1 MKYHKWYFNYIY
13 QITIL
18 KVEKLFIPFL
28 VSCVTGGKIVLISK
42 VNFVLLRLKQKK
54 QDMITSVKL
63 MLNKSRILNNGS
75 YPLVFQV
82 IHNRRKKLLYT
93 GYRMKEEVFD
103 ESEGKIMNGVGSTFT
118 ATEVVKMNR
127 ELRKMRNRIDT
138 RIRQLE
144 RTREEFTVE
153 DILTQNAFGTG
164 KSQFYL
170 LRYINAQ
177 IERKQELKK
186 VGMAAAYKSTRSSLA
201 KFIGR
206 PDVRMSEV
214 DLAFVRRYEDFLYS
228 NGASGNTV
236 SYYLRNLRSLYNQAV
251 TDGYHP
257 RGEYP
262 FAKAQTRPAKTVKRA
277 LSRTDMQNLA
287 DLNLEN
293 EPELEFT
300 RDLYLFSFYAQGMA
314 FVDIVLLKKTDICNG
329 VLTYSRHKSKQL
341 IRIVVT
347 PQMQGVID
355 KYNTENEY
363 LFPII
368 SGEYASG
375 YQKYRLALGRIN
387 RHLKKIAV
395 VADIKVPLTTYTAR
409 HTWAT
414 LARDYGAPISV
425 ISAGL
430 GHTSEEMTRV
440 YLKDF
445 DVSMLN
451 QVNSIVTNLSK

>member
-1 MKYHKWYFNYIY
+1 MCFNYIY

-127 ELRKMRNRIDT
+127 ELRKMRNQIDI

-144 RTREEFTVE
+144 RTREGFTVE

-201 KFIGR
+201 KFIGC

>member
-1 MKYHKWYFNYIY
+1 VCFNYIY

-127 ELRKMRNRIDT
+127 ELRKMRNQIDI

-445 DVSMLN
+445 DVFMLN

>member
-1 MKYHKWYFNYIY
+1 MCFNYIY

-28 VSCVTGGKIVLISK
+28 VSCVTGGKIVQISK

-127 ELRKMRNRIDT
+127 ELRKMRNQIDI

-251 TDGYHP
+251 MDGYHP

-363 LFPII
+363 LFAII

>member
-1 MKYHKWYFNYIY
+1 VYFNYIY

-42 VNFVLLRLKQKK
+42 VNFVLLRFKQKK

-93 GYRMKEEVFD
+93 GYRVKEEVFD
-103 ESEGKIMNGVGSTFT
+103 ELEGKIMNGVGSTFT

-153 DILTQNAFGTG
+153 DILAQSAFGTG
-164 KSQFYL
+164 KPQFYL

-201 KFIGR
+201 KFISR

-214 DLAFVRRYEDFLYS
+214 DSAFVRRYEDFLYS

>member
-1 MKYHKWYFNYIY
+1 MCFNYIY

-127 ELRKMRNRIDT
+127 ELRKMRNQIDI

-201 KFIGR
+201 KFIGC

-368 SGEYASG
+368 SGEYASE

>member
-1 MKYHKWYFNYIY
+1 MCFNYIY

-144 RTREEFTVE
+144 RAGEEFAVE

-164 KSQFYL
+164 KPQFYL

>member
-1 MKYHKWYFNYIY
+1 MCFNYIY

-127 ELRKMRNRIDT
+127 ELRKMRNQIDI

-201 KFIGR
+201 KFIGC

-451 QVNSIVTNLSK
+451 LVNSIVTNLSK

>member
-1 MKYHKWYFNYIY
+1 VCFNYIY

-127 ELRKMRNRIDT
+127 ELRKMRNQIDI

-164 KSQFYL
+164 KPQFYL

-445 DVSMLN
+445 DVFMLN

>member
-1 MKYHKWYFNYIY
+1 MCFNYIY

-127 ELRKMRNRIDT
+127 ELRKMRNQIDI

-201 KFIGR
+201 KFIGC

>member
-1 MKYHKWYFNYIY
+1 MCFNYIY

-28 VSCVTGGKIVLISK
+28 VFCVTGGKIVQISK

-127 ELRKMRNRIDT
+127 ELRKMRNQIDI

-144 RTREEFTVE
+144 RTREEFAVE

-164 KSQFYL
+164 KPQFYL

>member
-1 MKYHKWYFNYIY
+1 
-13 QITIL
+13 
-18 KVEKLFIPFL
+18 
-28 VSCVTGGKIVLISK
+28 
-42 VNFVLLRLKQKK
+42 
-54 QDMITSVKL
+54 

-103 ESEGKIMNGVGSTFT
+103 ESEGKIMNGVRSTFT

-127 ELRKMRNRIDT
+127 ELRKMRNQIDI

-186 VGMAAAYKSTRSSLA
+186 VGMAAVQEHPFVVDKIYRLPRCGCQRLIWRSS
-201 KFIGR
+201 
-206 PDVRMSEV
+206 
-214 DLAFVRRYEDFLYS
+214 RYEDFLYT
-228 NGASGNTV
+228 NGATANTV

-363 LFPII
+363 LFR
-368 SGEYASG
+368 SLAVNMLR

>member
-1 MKYHKWYFNYIY
+1 MCFNYIY

-127 ELRKMRNRIDT
+127 ELRKMRNQIDI

-329 VLTYSRHKSKQL
+329 VLTYSRHTSKQL

>member
-1 MKYHKWYFNYIY
+1 MCFNYIY

-93 GYRMKEEVFD
+93 GYRVKEEVFD
-103 ESEGKIMNGVGSTFT
+103 ELEGKIMNGVGSTFT

-127 ELRKMRNRIDT
+127 ELRKMRNQIDI

-201 KFIGR
+201 KFIGC

>member
-1 MKYHKWYFNYIY
+1 MCFNYIY

-127 ELRKMRNRIDT
+127 ELRKMRNQIDI

-144 RTREEFTVE
+144 WTREEFTVE

-251 TDGYHP
+251 MDGYHP

>member
-1 MKYHKWYFNYIY
+1 MCFNYIY

-28 VSCVTGGKIVLISK
+28 VSCVTGGKIVQISK

-93 GYRMKEEVFD
+93 GYRVKEEVFD
-103 ESEGKIMNGVGSTFT
+103 ELEGKIMNGVGSTFT

-127 ELRKMRNRIDT
+127 ELRKMRNQIDI

-251 TDGYHP
+251 MDGYHP

>member
-1 MKYHKWYFNYIY
+1 MCFNYIY

-144 RTREEFTVE
+144 RAGEEFTVE

-164 KSQFYL
+164 KPQFYL

>member
-1 MKYHKWYFNYIY
+1 MYFNYIY

-127 ELRKMRNRIDT
+127 ELRKMRNQIDT
-138 RIRQLE
+138 RIRHLE
-144 RTREEFTVE
+144 RTGEEFTVE
-153 DILTQNAFGTG
+153 DILVQNAFGTG

>member
-1 MKYHKWYFNYIY
+1 MCFNYIY

-93 GYRMKEEVFD
+93 GYRVKEEVFD
-103 ESEGKIMNGVGSTFT
+103 ELEGKIMNGVSSTFT

-201 KFIGR
+201 KFIGC

>member
-1 MKYHKWYFNYIY
+1 MCFNYIY

-127 ELRKMRNRIDT
+127 ELRKMRNQIDI

-201 KFIGR
+201 KFIGC

-347 PQMQGVID
+347 PQMQDVID

>member
-1 MKYHKWYFNYIY
+1 MCFNYIY

-127 ELRKMRNRIDT
+127 ELRKMRNQIDT
-138 RIRQLE
+138 RIRHLE
-144 RTREEFTVE
+144 RTGEEFAVE

-164 KSQFYL
+164 KPQFYL

>member
-1 MKYHKWYFNYIY
+1 MCFNYIY

-127 ELRKMRNRIDT
+127 ELRKMRNQIDI

-201 KFIGR
+201 KFIGC

-414 LARDYGAPISV
+414 LARDSGAPISV

>member
-1 MKYHKWYFNYIY
+1 MCFNYIY

-103 ESEGKIMNGVGSTFT
+103 ESEGKIMNGLGSTFT

-144 RTREEFTVE
+144 RAGEEFTVE

>member
-1 MKYHKWYFNYIY
+1 MCFNYIY

-127 ELRKMRNRIDT
+127 ELRKMRNQIDI

-201 KFIGR
+201 KFVGC

>member
-1 MKYHKWYFNYIY
+1 MCFNYIY

-127 ELRKMRNRIDT
+127 ELRKMRNQIDI

-144 RTREEFTVE
+144 RTREEFAVE

-164 KSQFYL
+164 KPQFYL

-201 KFIGR
+201 RFIGR

-214 DLAFVRRYEDFLYS
+214 DSAFVRRYEDFLYS
-228 NGASGNTV
+228 NGSSGNTV

>member
-1 MKYHKWYFNYIY
+1 MCFNYIY

-28 VSCVTGGKIVLISK
+28 VSCVTGGKIVQISK

-127 ELRKMRNRIDT
+127 ELRKMRNQIDI

-144 RTREEFTVE
+144 RTREEFAVE

-314 FVDIVLLKKTDICNG
+314 FVDIVLLKKADICNG

-341 IRIVVT
+341 IRIAVT
-347 PQMQGVID
+347 PQMQGLID
-355 KYNTENEY
+355 KYKTENEY

-375 YQKYRLALGRIN
+375 YQQYRLALGRIN

>member
-1 MKYHKWYFNYIY
+1 MCFNYIY

-127 ELRKMRNRIDT
+127 ELRKMRNQIDI

-201 KFIGR
+201 KFIGC

-387 RHLKKIAV
+387 RHLRKIAV

>member
-1 MKYHKWYFNYIY
+1 MCFNYIY

-28 VSCVTGGKIVLISK
+28 VSCVTGGKIVQISK

-127 ELRKMRNRIDT
+127 ELRKMRNQIDI

-144 RTREEFTVE
+144 RTREEFAVE

-445 DVSMLN
+445 DVFMLN

>member
-1 MKYHKWYFNYIY
+1 MCFNYIY

-28 VSCVTGGKIVLISK
+28 VSCVTGGKIVQISK

-127 ELRKMRNRIDT
+127 ELRKMRNQIDI

-144 RTREEFTVE
+144 RTREEFAVE
-153 DILTQNAFGTG
+153 VILTQNAFGTG